1 MADTKDPLR
10 RGQKMAQQ
18 TSAQQSPGE
27 QEPAKI
33 NPDHAEPLPMPVFQA
48 GTVVLQT
55 LGHEFML
62 IFQRARPAQLKSTSG
77 LATQGVINEPVAA
90 VALSPQT
97 LKDLSLLLADAM
109 VLHESEYGQVQTPF
123 TKRRENLARMGD
135 SVATG
140 RA

>member
-27 QEPAKI
+27 QEPVKI
-33 NPDHAEPLPMPVFQA
+33 IPDPEPLPMPVFQA

-55 LGHEFML
+55 LGHKFML
-62 IFQRARPAQLKSTSG
+62 IFERARPAQLKSTSG
-77 LATQGVINEPVAA
+77 LVTQGVINEPVAA